1 MKKTVLVLFII
12 TIISFMA
19 GIITT
24 TITSK
29 YIKGQKG
36 NIQKKNDLVSFSEN
50 KESDIEGIT
59 EICVSG
65 INTDIKLINS
75 NEKNISMI
83 FDGKYPQDTIKP
95 ELNIE
100 KNNGKLNIII
110 KEEKKEVKSISEL
123 IKLIDSENPKTSLT
137 ISIPDTYNNDI
148 SIDTTSGYCKIDN
161 LKINKLDF
169 ESVCGDINIDDVKTK
184 ETNISTTSGEI
195 EIKSLKGI
203 LDISTVS
210 GDIEADDIVSGKA
223 GISTTSG
230 EIEINEIEG
239 NIKLNTVS
247 GDIDIINNYL
257 KKNQDYN
264 IETTSGDVK
273 VKLPS
278 NAEVEVTFRSAS
290 GELKNEFKSRKSP
303 LDMNTA
309 KIKVE
314 TISGDCKISKSI
326 SAEEE

>member
-110 KEEKKEVKSISEL
+110 KEEKKRSKIHFR
-123 IKLIDSENPKTSLT
+123 
-137 ISIPDTYNNDI
+137 TY
-148 SIDTTSGYCKIDN
+148 
-161 LKINKLDF
+161 
-169 ESVCGDINIDDVKTK
+169 
-184 ETNISTTSGEI
+184 
-195 EIKSLKGI
+195 
-203 LDISTVS
+203 
-210 GDIEADDIVSGKA
+210 
-223 GISTTSG
+223 
-230 EIEINEIEG
+230 
-239 NIKLNTVS
+239 
-247 GDIDIINNYL
+247 
-257 KKNQDYN
+257 
-264 IETTSGDVK
+264 
-273 VKLPS
+273 
-278 NAEVEVTFRSAS
+278 
-290 GELKNEFKSRKSP
+290 
-303 LDMNTA
+303 
-309 KIKVE
+309 
-314 TISGDCKISKSI
+314 
-326 SAEEE
+326 